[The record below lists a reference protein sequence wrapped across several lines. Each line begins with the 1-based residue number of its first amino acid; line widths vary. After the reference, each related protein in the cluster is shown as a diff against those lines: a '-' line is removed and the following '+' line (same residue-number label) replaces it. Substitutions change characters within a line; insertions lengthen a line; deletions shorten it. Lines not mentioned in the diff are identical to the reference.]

1 MNIYSFTH
9 VGLIAYLFFIHDS
22 VTAFYLM
29 YHVIA
34 VLCLK
39 YCLTAFFNTT
49 RPNGKARGF
58 PSGHTWIWSMYALQT
73 WHPLRLFLCALVMLE
88 RVHNKHHSVEQII
101 GTVWICAC
109 LYMFGL

>member
-9 VGLIAYLFFIHDS
+9 VGLIAHLFFIRDS
-22 VTAFYLM
+22 ATAFYLM

-39 YCLTAFFNTT
+39 YYLAAFFDTK

-88 RVHNKHHSVEQII
+88 RVHHKHHSIEQII
-101 GTVWICAC
+101 GTAWICVC
-109 LYMFGL
+109 LSMFGF